1 MIATVADIAAL
12 VQGRVIGDETT
23 TITGFSGIREAQ
35 PGDLTFL
42 ADSRYERFLQNTPA
56 AAVLVRPE
64 ISQASCPII
73 QVDNPYDA
81 FLRVVMQFR
90 PSLSPLPTGIH
101 PSAIIG
107 INVKLGDNVTVG
119 AHAYIGDNSVIGHRT
134 VIYPNVFIGANCNV
148 GTDSVIYSNVSIRE
162 HVEIGARC
170 IIHCGAVIGSDGFGF
185 AFRNGKH
192 EKIPQVGTV
201 IIGDDVEIG
210 ANTTI
215 DRATF
220 GKTVIGTGTKIDNLV
235 QIGHNTV
242 IGKHCIVCGNV
253 GISGSAILGDYV
265 TVAAGAGIAGHLEVG
280 AQSTIAALS
289 GVTKSLPP
297 KSIVSGFPAV
307 DHEMEKRMKASLRRL
322 PEALKTI
329 RSLEKRIV
337 ELETLLHARET
348 ENHR

>member
-1 MIATVADIAAL
+1 MIASVADIAVL
-12 VQGRVIGDETT
+12 VQGRVIGDGTKV
-23 TITGFSGIREAQ
+23 ITGFSGIREAQ

-64 ISQASCPII
+64 ISQASCPLI

-81 FLRVVMQFR
+81 FLKVVMQFR
-90 PSLSPLPTGIH
+90 PPSSSVPSGIH
-101 PSAIIG
+101 PTAVIG
-107 INVKLGDNVTVG
+107 NNVSLGQNVAVG
-119 AHAYIGDNSVIGHRT
+119 AHACIGDNSIIGDRS
-134 VIYPNVFIGANCNV
+134 VIYPNVYIGAHSKI
-148 GTDSVIYSNVSIRE
+148 GADSIIYSNVCIRE
-162 HVEIGARC
+162 YVELGARC

-185 AFRNGKH
+185 SFRNGKH
-192 EKIPQVGTV
+192 EKIPQIGTV
-201 IIGDDVEIG
+201 IIGDDVEVG

-235 QIGHNTV
+235 QIGHNTI
-242 IGKHCIVCGNV
+242 IGKHCILCGNV

-265 TVAAGAGIAGHLEVG
+265 TVAAGAGVAGHIEVG

-329 RSLEKRIV
+329 HSLEKRIS

>member
-23 TITGFSGIREAQ
+23 PITGFSGIREAQ

-81 FLRVVMQFR
+81 FLRVVMQFC
-90 PSLSPLPTGIH
+90 PSLSPLSPGIH

-107 INVKLGDNVTVG
+107 NNVKLGDNVTVG
-119 AHAYIGDNSVIGHRT
+119 AHAYIGDNSVIGDRT

-148 GTDSVIYSNVSIRE
+148 GTNSIIYSNVSIRE

-265 TVAAGAGIAGHLEVG
+265 TVAAGAGVAGHLEVG